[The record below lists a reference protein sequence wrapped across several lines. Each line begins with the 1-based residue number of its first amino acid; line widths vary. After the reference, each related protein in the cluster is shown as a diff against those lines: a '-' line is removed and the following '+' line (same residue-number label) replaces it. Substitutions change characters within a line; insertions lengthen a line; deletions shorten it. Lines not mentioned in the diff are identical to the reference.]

1 MCLLKPTLTALS
13 VTLLAALS
21 ALLTPTATRADTQ
34 QLQAR
39 PDKSVSLRQG
49 QVCYQRVRLIWQAAT
64 AGDYCLYDASDK
76 QLLKCWS
83 NASSG
88 NTLYSFASQTDRQFH
103 LTLDN
108 DPAPLA
114 QARVT
119 VSWVYK
125 SKSRRRRSWRL
136 F

>member
-1 MCLLKPTLTALS
+1 MCRLKLT
-13 VTLLAALS
+13 LAALS
-21 ALLTPTATRADTQ
+21 VVYSLAALSVLLTSTSARAEQ

-39 PDKSVSLRQG
+39 PDKCVSLRQG
-49 QVCYQRVRLIWQAAT
+49 QVCFQRVRLSWQTAT
-64 AGDYCLYDASDK
+64 AGDYCLYVTSDK
-76 QLLKCWS
+76 LPLKCWS

-88 NTLYSFASQTDRQFH
+88 NTLYSFASPTDRQFH
-103 LTLDN
+103 LTGN
-108 DPAPLA
+108 DSTSPLA
-114 QARVT
+114 QVRVT